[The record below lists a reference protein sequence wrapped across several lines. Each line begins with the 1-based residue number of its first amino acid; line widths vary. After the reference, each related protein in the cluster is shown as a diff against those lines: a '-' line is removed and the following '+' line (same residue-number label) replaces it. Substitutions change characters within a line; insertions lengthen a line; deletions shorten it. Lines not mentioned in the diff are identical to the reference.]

1 MFVITHPF
9 TSKNYSLFY
18 NKAIVI
24 YDTEANVYHKF
35 DPSTQTYVKP
45 KAAECKADF
54 TVHSGR
60 TTDISKLVTQGYYN
74 SSYYPYGFTS
84 LEEATLAK
92 LHLLS
97 QLSAQITK
105 DIAYLQTKYAEACP
119 PSLTSTYN
127 TFKLNYPE
135 IFL

>member
-18 NKAIVI
+18 NKAIII

-35 DPSTQTYVKP
+35 DPDTQTYVKP
-45 KAAECKADF
+45 KASECKVDF
-54 TVHSGR
+54 NHS
-60 TTDISKLVTQGYYN
+60 TPYTISKLVAQPYYN
-74 SSYYPYGFTS
+74 SSGYPIAFTS

-97 QLSAQITK
+97 QLKVEITEG
-105 DIAYLQTKYAEACP
+105 IAYLQAKYAEACP
-119 PSLTSTYN
+119 PSLSSAYD

-135 IFL
+135 VFL